1 MAYEKEAIK
10 CPKCGTENSTDD
22 KFCQKCG
29 SRLVIPENQINTNT
43 WKRPATYPYIIEII
57 FFLFCSFCAW
67 FVCSIQIWN
76 KVVPPEHSAT
86 TIENA
91 ETILQQ
97 IYYLGENTN
106 IYFVRGFYLIAILGA
121 LLAAFAI
128 WSIFKFNRLERRIIE
143 TQEMINGKEQKE

>member
-1 MAYEKEAIK
+1 MSEEKETIR
-10 CPKCGTENSTDD
+10 CPKCDTENSIDD
-22 KFCQKCG
+22 KFCKECG
-29 SRLVIPENQINTNT
+29 NSLVITENQINVNT

-67 FVCSIQIWN
+67 FVCSIQMLD
-76 KVVPPEHSAT
+76 KVIPPEHSAT

-106 IYFVRGFYLIAILGA
+106 IYFVRVFYLIAILGA
-121 LLAAFAI
+121 LLVALAI
-128 WSIFKFNRLERRIIE
+128 WSVFKFNRIEKRIIE
-143 TQEMINGKEQKE
+143 TQEMISKKE